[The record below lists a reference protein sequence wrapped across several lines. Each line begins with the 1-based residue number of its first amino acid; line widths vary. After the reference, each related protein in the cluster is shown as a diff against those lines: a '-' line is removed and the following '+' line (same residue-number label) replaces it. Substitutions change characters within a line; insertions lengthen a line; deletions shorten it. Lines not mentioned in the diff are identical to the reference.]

1 MDTNVKTEVTCE
13 LCGAV
18 FLESRRRYYCDH
30 CHKYF
35 YVCKRCK
42 EKGAKCRFC
51 GIPLKKHAEPL
62 NIKKTSGAGR

>member
-1 MDTNVKTEVTCE
+1 MERDIKTEVTCE
-13 LCGAV
+13 LCGSV

-35 YVCKRCK
+35 YVCSRCK

-51 GIPLKKHAEPL
+51 GIPTKKRGEPL
-62 NIKKTSGAGR
+62 KIKKSVRANR